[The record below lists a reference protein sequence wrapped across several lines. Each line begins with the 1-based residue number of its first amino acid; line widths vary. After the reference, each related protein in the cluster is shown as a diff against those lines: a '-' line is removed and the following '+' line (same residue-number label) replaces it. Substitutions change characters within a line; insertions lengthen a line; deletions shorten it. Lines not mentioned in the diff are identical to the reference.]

1 MREVEKITSIR
12 WRILYLLTFV
22 SLVRS
27 MDAVNFSVAAKQI
40 MPEYGLTE
48 VQMGV
53 LYTAFTSG
61 YGLFH
66 IPGGWLGDV
75 VGPRIT
81 LTVAILWWSIFTG
94 LTAMAGELPVVG
106 QFLTPF
112 WAFLC
117 IRFLIGLGEGAAYP
131 NANKTV
137 ANWMAMD
144 ERGLASGIVASSLGL
159 GYALA
164 PPVVAWIMVHYG
176 WRPAFYAFAA
186 VGILLAAFWY
196 GYMRDRP
203 EEHPRVGREELQRI
217 HAERIPEP
225 QEDLSSHHTPWRAFV
240 TDRNVVLLSL
250 ATFCLGYVA
259 YIYQSWFYLYLVNV
273 RGFSV
278 VRGGFFATGPF
289 LAVTVLCP
297 LGGLF
302 SDMLTRRYGR
312 TRGRRGAA
320 VVALLASA
328 LCIYLGAGAANPY
341 LAVLL
346 LSLGDGLLYSTLG
359 STWSVIMD
367 ISGKYTGAV
376 YGVVGMCANIGGMIA
391 PTLTPLLAGRYGWEA
406 AIHVAALTALVGG
419 MMWLAID
426 AGKRIEVEER
436 VLVQPPEPVFVR
448 DK

>member
-1 MREVEKITSIR
+1 MTSVR
-12 WRILYLLTFV
+12 WQILYLLTFV

-53 LYTAFTSG
+53 LYTAFTLG

-66 IPGGWLGDV
+66 IPGGWLGDI

-81 LTVAILWWSIFTG
+81 LTAAILWWSIFTG
-94 LTAMAGELPVVG
+94 LTAAAGDML
-106 QFLTPF
+106 FLTPF

-117 IRFLIGLGEGAAYP
+117 VRFLIGLGEGAAYP
-131 NANKTV
+131 NSNKTI
-137 ANWMAMD
+137 ASWMAAD
-144 ERGLASGIVASSLGL
+144 ERGLASGMVMTGLGL
-159 GYALA
+159 GYGLA

-176 WRPAFYAFAA
+176 WRPAFYAFS
-186 VGILLAAFWY
+186 VTGILLAALWY

-203 EEHPRVGREELQRI
+203 EEHRRVSQEELKRI
-217 HAERIPEP
+217 HGERTPGP
-225 QEDLSSHHTPWRAFV
+225 QEGPSHRHTPWQTLL

-250 ATFCLGYVA
+250 AIFCLGYVA

-289 LAVTVLCP
+289 LAMTILCP

-302 SDMLTRRYGR
+302 SDALARRYGR
-312 TRGRRGAA
+312 TRGRRVAA
-320 VVALLASA
+320 MAGFLSSA
-328 LCIYLGAGAANPY
+328 LCIYIGAGATDPY
-341 LAVLL
+341 LAVLF
-346 LSLGDGLLYSTLG
+346 LSLGDGLLYSAIG
-359 STWSVIMD
+359 SVWSAIVD
-367 ISGKYTGAV
+367 ISGEHTGTVYGIVGMWAQIGGAV
-376 YGVVGMCANIGGMIA
+376 A
-391 PTLTPLLAGRYGWEA
+391 PTLTPIIAERFGWQM
-406 AIHVAALTALVGG
+406 AIHVAALAAFVGG
-419 MMWLAID
+419 MIWLAID
-426 AGKRIEVEER
+426 AGKRIEVGEKISVHLPEP
-436 VLVQPPEPVFVR
+436 VLVQ

>member
-1 MREVEKITSIR
+1 MEKITSVR

-40 MPEYGLTE
+40 MPEYSLTE

-53 LYTAFTSG
+53 LYTAFTLG
-61 YGLFH
+61 YSVFH

-81 LTVAILWWSIFTG
+81 LAVAVLWWSVFTG
-94 LTAMAGELPVVG
+94 LTAVAGEMPFVG
-106 QFLTPF
+106 QLVTPF
-112 WAFLC
+112 WGFLL
-117 IRFLIGLGEGAAYP
+117 IRFLIGLGEGASYP

-137 ANWMAMD
+137 ASWMAVD

-159 GYALA
+159 GYGLA

-176 WRPAFYAFAA
+176 WRLAFYAFAVA
-186 VGILLAAFWY
+186 GILLAGLWY

-203 EEHPRVGREELQRI
+203 EEHRRVSREELKRI
-217 HAERIPEP
+217 HGGEIPESY
-225 QEDLSSHHTPWRAFV
+225 EDLSSHHTPWRVIV
-240 TDRNVVLLSL
+240 TDRNVVLLSV

-289 LAVTVLCP
+289 LAMSVLCP

-302 SDMLTRRYGR
+302 SDALTRRYGR
-312 TRGRRGAA
+312 TRGRRAA
-320 VVALLASA
+320 AMAGFLLSA
-328 LCIYLGAGAANPY
+328 PCIYLGAGAADPY

-359 STWSVIMD
+359 SIWSAIID

-376 YGVVGMCANIGGMIA
+376 YGVIGMCANIGGMIA
-391 PTLTPLLAGRYGWEA
+391 PTLTPILAGRYGWEV
-406 AIHVAALTALVGG
+406 AIHVAALMAFAGG
-419 MMWLAID
+419 IMWLAID
-426 AGKRIEVEER
+426 AGKKIEVEER
-436 VLVQPPEPVFVR
+436 VPVYSPEVVVLR